1 MDKRPLLHLY
11 MDPFHQHI
19 LRQLPELSADELAQ
33 FTSAFTLR
41 QIKKGQFIVQ
51 PGLTL
56 APQEALILRLKYQE
70 GLDVQQ
76 IGDKLHLKN
85 SAVKMRLKRARDR
98 VRHLC
103 GDSLLQL

>member
-1 MDKRPLLHLY
+1 MSKRL
-11 MDPFHQHI
+11 DTTI
-19 LRQLPELSADELAQ
+19 LDDDLDCQAPATDEADRVEHSLQQLTEAMN
-33 FTSAFTLR
+33 T
-41 QIKKGQFIVQ
+41 I
-51 PGLTL
+51 

-76 IGDKLHLKN
+76 IADKLQLKN